1 MPLLE
6 IEELWSGYG
15 DLDVLHGISVN
26 VNRGEMVSIVGPNG
40 AGKTALLRTIS
51 GLIQPTSGRI
61 TFDGQPLN
69 GLPPHDIVEMGV
81 IHILEGRQLFKF
93 LTVEQNL
100 RVGSTIGRARPHRD
114 KNFDLVYSLFPR
126 LYERRDQVAGTM
138 SGGEQQ
144 MVATARALMTNPEL
158 LMLDEPSWGL
168 APMLVNELFEVIAQV
183 RESVSL
189 SILLI
194 EQNVQ
199 KALSLADR
207 AYVLERGHIVSEGLG
222 KELLEQEDLKKAYLG
237 L

>member
-6 IEELWSGYG
+6 VNALWSGYG
-15 DLDVLHGISVN
+15 ELDVLHGVTIKVDK
-26 VNRGEMVSIVGPNG
+26 GEMVSVVGPNG

-51 GLIQPTSGRI
+51 GLITPTSGSI
-61 TFDGQPLN
+61 KFEGEKIDSMQ
-69 GLPPHDIVEMGV
+69 PHDIVARGV
-81 IHILEGRQLFKF
+81 IHILEGRQLFNF

-100 RVGSTIGRARPHRD
+100 MVSSAIGRAKPQR
-114 KNFDLVYSLFPR
+114 KQNFELVYDLFPR
-126 LYERRDQVAGTM
+126 LAERKNQIAGTL

-144 MVATARALMTNPEL
+144 MVATARALMSNPKL

-168 APMLVNELFEVIAQV
+168 APMLVQELFEVIDQV
-183 RESVSL
+183 KKQVDL

-199 KALSLADR
+199 KALSLADH
-207 AYVLERGHIVSEGLG
+207 AYVLERGNIVSEGVG
-222 KELLEQEDLKKAYLG
+222 AELLAQEGLKKTYLG